1 MRHRRRCLQKN
12 PTTRQKAC
20 NACVQAKARCSCSH
34 PICSRC
40 AKRGMSC
47 EYATVSKATG
57 SADDSNRTS
66 AKTTESGGQLDL
78 WGSHSLPWSLGVAD
92 ISLDVIN
99 DSPVP
104 APQNDDSH
112 SVPHLFPSQHAQQYY
127 DVLGMS
133 DITGF
138 RNTLAVDPGLSRSD
152 STQSLRLL
160 MQYPMSLMEDGFYCP
175 FAHRSLFSEDV
186 PDMTVLAH
194 TPVALCCASG
204 LLSKHGA
211 PFVKRTMNA
220 QRHNIIEA
228 YVGICSIRTCLKLTR
243 SARLHLHGTMG
254 RPACDTLV

>member
-40 AKRGMSC
+40 AKRGISC
-47 EYATVSKATG
+47 EYATVSKAAG

-92 ISLDVIN
+92 IPLDVIN
-99 DSPVP
+99 DSLAP
-104 APQNDDSH
+104 APQNDDSNL
-112 SVPHLFPSQHAQQYY
+112 VPPSQHDNQYY
-127 DVLGMS
+127 DLLGIP
-133 DITGF
+133 DIVVVPNPTF
-138 RNTLAVDPGLSRSD
+138 AVDPDLSGSD
-152 STQSLRLL
+152 PSQCLRLL
-160 MQYPMSLMEDGFYCP
+160 MQYPTLLMKDDFHCP

-186 PDMTVLAH
+186 PDMTVFAH
-194 TPVALCCASG
+194 TSVAICCASG
-204 LLSKHGA
+204 LLSKQSA

-228 YVGICSIRTCLKLTR
+228 YVGI
-243 SARLHLHGTMG
+243 
-254 RPACDTLV
+254 